1 MLIHTY
7 VHKRMYSHPHTYSN
21 AYSNTY
27 MYTYIHIHTYT
38 FCTYIRTLIHMFCT
52 YTQAGRRIV
61 IREDQIEII
70 SDTSSPTGIKVKLV
84 FKITMPADGTYVR
97 LCVLEKG
104 RMCVCVSVRM
114 SEWVC
119 VRMSDSVCVCVCV
132 YVYVCVCACVNVSIY
147 LYKHLCTHIHHPP
160 THFLTHSHQWLQSIS
175 QTKSWARMPKT

>member
-1 MLIHTY
+1 MLCCVVSCCVTDLLIFVYVHTHKNIHIISTCRSVYMLIHTY

-114 SEWVC
+114 SE
-119 VRMSDSVCVCVCV
+119 
-132 YVYVCVCACVNVSIY
+132 
-147 LYKHLCTHIHHPP
+147 
-160 THFLTHSHQWLQSIS
+160 
-175 QTKSWARMPKT
+175 